1 MKKLLFALAL
11 ATCFAFGVPNLATA
25 EKECQSGNME
35 SCTQAGALYLYSEN
49 PNKGVKLLKETCD
62 KGDMSS
68 CWILGS
74 EYIGKG
80 ILEKDI
86 EKAKFYFEKAC
97 DGGYY
102 MGCMSLA
109 VNIYGA
115 DDMEKAAIYYRKG
128 CDLGNALGSF
138 DSCYKFAIYN
148 QHIMNNTKK
157 AVQYYKKA
165 CDMGKDDPIAE
176 ITDIWQKSC
185 DMYELLK

>member
-1 MKKLLFALAL
+1 MAHA
-11 ATCFAFGVPNLATA
+11 ACFTFGVPNLATA

-35 SCTQAGALYLYSEN
+35 SCTQAGALYLYSDN

-97 DGGYY
+97 DGVYY